1 MEIATKLCQVLL
13 ELHIYKTRKIGYQGG
28 YVKKK
33 IPIGVGWSSIELADY
48 RSNMMINREWAL
60 DLAKVKVFDY
70 LDKKSFSSLN
80 QI

>member
-33 IPIGVGWSSIELADY
+33 NFLLGLGDQA
-48 RSNMMINREWAL
+48 
-60 DLAKVKVFDY
+60 
-70 LDKKSFSSLN
+70 
-80 QI
+80 